1 MTDPIR
7 DIVDRVIGPTYPYG
21 VAIREAIATGDTVQ
35 MQSAAADANRW
46 LAENPGHP
54 ATEDVR
60 AALVELEAAMS
71 GL

>member
-1 MTDPIR
+1 MSDPVR
-7 DIVDRVIGPTYPYG
+7 DIIDRVIGPTYPYG

-35 MQSAAADANRW
+35 MQSAASDANRW

-60 AALVELEAAMS
+60 AALAELDAAMS

>member
-1 MTDPIR
+1 MSDPIR
-7 DIVDRVIGPTYPYG
+7 DLIDRVIGPTYPYG

-35 MQSAAADANRW
+35 MRAASDSAHRW

-54 ATEDVR
+54 AADDVR
-60 AALVELEAAMS
+60 TALAELDAALG